1 MRPCLAEHAH
11 HPREY
16 RVGPGAYVERLR
28 QPRLI
33 DIDVARRAGAA
44 PAAAT
49 PAIRLAVDTIPSF
62 APNIDARSQ
71 PIRSMTWASMCRRD
85 MGFPSIV

>member
-1 MRPCLAEHAH
+1 MRPCLTEHAH

-33 DIDVARRAGAA
+33 DPDHLSTSRIQVAHC
-44 PAAAT
+44 AAALTGQVTETLT
-49 PAIRLAVDTIPSF
+49 PLR
-62 APNIDARSQ
+62 
-71 PIRSMTWASMCRRD
+71 
-85 MGFPSIV
+85 